1 MKSIIRR
8 IEELEKRLMPRSL
21 TARDR
26 VLLVRME
33 AGRRRVREEREARGA
48 SEPSDEGLP
57 PKRVHASR
65 GIQLTMDILNEGPRT
80 CPAPQLEGQETSPV
94 QPPCYWRWLMPR

>member
-8 IEELEKRLMPRSL
+8 IEALEKRLMPRSL

-26 VLLVRME
+26 ELLVRIE

-57 PKRVHASR
+57 PKRVHSSH
-65 GIQLTMDILNEGPRT
+65 GIQLTRDILNEGRER
-80 CPAPQLEGQETSPV
+80 AWLRSLRDKKLRQSSP
-94 QPPCYWRWLMPR
+94 PPTGGG